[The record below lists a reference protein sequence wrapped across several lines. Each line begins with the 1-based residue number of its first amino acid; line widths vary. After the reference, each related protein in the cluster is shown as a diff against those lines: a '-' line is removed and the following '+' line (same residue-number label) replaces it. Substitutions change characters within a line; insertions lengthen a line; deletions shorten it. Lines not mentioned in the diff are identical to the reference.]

1 MERTGDKID
10 VTGIRIVGEASNFT
24 AFVSKLTIN
33 ETSKTKYDSQY
44 IMTENTE
51 DRSQLTSSN
60 CNNKYVEGFSKYLR
74 RGINNHVDK
83 PSRRVHFENK
93 R

>member
-1 MERTGDKID
+1 MNVKSVDIQ
-10 VTGIRIVGEASNFT
+10 N
-24 AFVSKLTIN
+24 
-33 ETSKTKYDSQY
+33 YDSQY

-60 CNNKYVEGFSKYLR
+60 CNNKYVEGFFKYLH